1 MNLVQEEKT
10 NPFVKYSV
18 WILLAIAILPL
29 FLTFPLDVIDIDS
42 SQYAEISREMTDSGN
57 WLFIRDNGRR
67 YLDKPILTFWKI
79 SSSFI
84 LFGQNNYAF
93 RLPAILMTLASL
105 WGVFAITKLHSGNT
119 KRSWIAVLL
128 YALSPGLYAMVVDPK
143 IDVYVTPYIILVFA
157 FYYLGTKKNSAYY
170 YAMYLAMGLGFVTKG
185 PIAVVIP
192 GIGIGGDILFR
203 RDWKRLLG
211 MKIFPGA
218 VLALLPPFLW
228 SIPLY
233 LEFNTYGP
241 YFFLWVQSFGRF
253 YIKMYDQK
261 FDPFFFY
268 SNFSWAFGVFILPFL
283 ALVINQV
290 YRFFQDK
297 SIKLIP
303 GIRANEWKDKDFVP
317 AFWLFL
323 FLFLISFSK
332 YQLPQYIYWC
342 LPAGAIVGSGF
353 FLRILENANELSSKI
368 AKILIY
374 LTSFG
379 FVLVGLLFPVFVLD
393 VNYGFY
399 LWVAAYMGLGFLVW
413 AYLRSDRLLGTLVVS
428 VSFFFTLVSAYA
440 YPLLISYQPSKEIG
454 ELIQEAE
461 PKQDKFLMFGIPASK
476 RSYAFYSKRLTRT
489 LFDPEVLFEALH
501 KDGERMILI
510 SEKFLPHFDKFTA
523 DRIDLDIFAEYPS
536 YKVATPELGFFLKSK
551 RDSLTSKVYFGKIR
565 FKPGKE
571 NIPSNAKTE

>member
-1 MNLVQEEKT
+1 MNSVPET
-10 NPFVKYSV
+10 NSNFLTKYSS
-18 WILLAIAILPL
+18 WILLALAVLPL

-57 WLFIRDNGRR
+57 WFFIRDNGRR

-79 SSSFI
+79 GASFT

-93 RLPAILMTLASL
+93 RLPAILMTLISL
-105 WGVFAITKLHSGNT
+105 WGVFTITRLYSGNV
-119 KRSWIAVLL
+119 KRSWLAVLL

-157 FYYLGTKKNSAYY
+157 FYYLGTKKHSAYY
-170 YAMYLAMGLGFVTKG
+170 YAMFLAMGLGFVTKG

-203 RDWKRLLG
+203 RDWKRLLE
-211 MKIFPGA
+211 MKLIPGGF
-218 VLALLPPFLW
+218 LALLPPLLW

-261 FDPFFFY
+261 FDPLFFY

-283 ALVINQV
+283 LYTVVSLRKFSKEKAKGL
-290 YRFFQDK
+290 FS
-297 SIKLIP
+297 SI
-303 GIRANEWKDKDFVP
+303 RNNEWKDKDFVP

-342 LPAGAIVGSGF
+342 LPAGAVLGSGF
-353 FLRILENANELSSKI
+353 LLQLLEKGENGISRWGKGLV
-368 AKILIY
+368 Y
-374 LTSFG
+374 LTSAG
-379 FVLVGLLFPVFVLD
+379 FAIAGLLFPIYVLD
-393 VNYGFY
+393 VTLSFY
-399 LWVAAYMGLGFLVW
+399 VWVVLYLVAAILIWIHLVSERPIGL
-413 AYLRSDRLLGTLVVS
+413 LVVS
-428 VSFFFTLVSAYA
+428 VSFFFSLVSVYG

-454 ELIQEAE
+454 TIIQEAE
-461 PKQDKFLMFGIPASK
+461 PGKEKFLMFGVPASK

-501 KDGERMILI
+501 KDGDRMILI
-510 SEKFLPHFDKFTA
+510 SEKFLPHFEQFTA
-523 DRIDLDIFAEYPS
+523 NRVDLDIFAEYPS
-536 YKVATPELGFFLKSK
+536 YKVATPEFAFFLKSK
-551 RDSLTSKVYFGKIR
+551 RDSLTSKVYLGRIR
-565 FKPGKE
+565 FKEGK
-571 NIPSNAKTE
+571 

>member
-1 MNLVQEEKT
+1 MNFVRDEK
-10 NPFVKYSV
+10 NVPLVKYST
-18 WILLAIAILPL
+18 WFLLAIAILPL

-42 SQYAEISREMTDSGN
+42 SQYAEIGREMTDSGN

-79 SSSFI
+79 SSSFT

-105 WGVFAITKLHSGNT
+105 WGIFTITRLYSGNI
-119 KRSWIAVLL
+119 KRAWIAVFL

-170 YAMYLAMGLGFVTKG
+170 YAMYLAMGLGFITKG

-211 MKIFPGA
+211 MKIFPGGI
-218 VLALLPPFLW
+218 LAILPPLLW

-233 LEFNTYGP
+233 SEFNTYGP

-253 YIKMYDQK
+253 YVKMYDQK
-261 FDPFFFY
+261 FNPLFFY
-268 SNFSWAFGVFILPFL
+268 SNFSWAFGIFILPLLLFIGTSL
-283 ALVINQV
+283 SK
-290 YRFFQDK
+290 FFK
-297 SIKLIP
+297 EKGFGVFASIRK
-303 GIRANEWKDKDFVP
+303 NEWKEKDFVP

-342 LPAGAIVGSGF
+342 LPAGAVIGSGF
-353 FLRILENANELSSKI
+353 LLKLVEDQTDTISFWGRALV
-368 AKILIY
+368 Y

-379 FVLVGLLFPVFVLD
+379 FVSAGILFPILVLD
-393 VNYGFY
+393 VPVSYY
-399 LWVAAYMGLGFLVW
+399 IWVGIYIALAAFLLLYFKLEVT
-413 AYLRSDRLLGTLVVS
+413 LGTLVLS
-428 VSFFFTLVSAYA
+428 VSFFFTLVSLYA
-440 YPLLISYQPSKEIG
+440 YPLLVSYQPSKEVG
-454 ELIQEAE
+454 EIIQEAE
-461 PKQDKFLMFGIPASK
+461 PGKEKFLMFGVPASK

-489 LFDPEVLFEALH
+489 LFDPEVLFEALQ
-501 KDGERMILI
+501 KDEERMILI
-510 SEKFLPHFDKFTA
+510 SEKYLPHFDEFTA
-523 DRIDLDIFAEYPS
+523 NRIDLDIFAEYQS
-536 YKVATPELGFFLKSK
+536 YKVATPELGFFLKAK
-551 RDSLTSKVYFGKIR
+551 RDSLTTKVYLGKIR

-571 NIPSNAKTE
+571 ITGK

>member
-1 MNLVQEEKT
+1 MNFVQDGK
-10 NPFVKYSV
+10 NVPLVKYSV
-18 WILLAIAILPL
+18 WFLLAVAVLPL

-42 SQYAEISREMTDSGN
+42 SQYAEIGREMTDSGN
-57 WLFIRDNGRR
+57 WFFIRDNGRR

-79 SSSFI
+79 SSSFT

-93 RLPAILMTLASL
+93 RLPAILMTLLSL
-105 WGVFAITKLHSGNT
+105 WGVFTITKLYSGNI
-119 KRSWIAVLL
+119 KRAWISVFL

-157 FYYLGTKKNSAYY
+157 FYYLGTKKNPAYY

-211 MKIFPGA
+211 MKLFPGGI
-218 VLALLPPFLW
+218 LALLPPFLW

-261 FDPFFFY
+261 FNPLFFY
-268 SNFSWAFGVFILPFL
+268 SNFSWAFGIFILPFFVWIGSNFYGFL
-283 ALVINQV
+283 KEKGGSLFSN
-290 YRFFQDK
+290 
-297 SIKLIP
+297 
-303 GIRANEWKDKDFVP
+303 IRKNEWKDQDFVP

-342 LPAGAIVGSGF
+342 LPAGAVVGSGF
-353 FLRILENANELSSKI
+353 LLRLIESPEGSLSF
-368 AKILIY
+368 AGKILVY
-374 LTSFG
+374 LTSLG
-379 FVLVGLLFPVFVLD
+379 FVFAGILFPILVLD
-393 VNYGFY
+393 VPVSYYVWLAIY
-399 LWVAAYMGLGFLVW
+399 LGIAAIVLLYFKTEAV
-413 AYLRSDRLLGTLVVS
+413 LGTLVVS
-428 VSFFFTLVSAYA
+428 VSFFFTLVSLYA
-440 YPLLISYQPSKEIG
+440 YPLLVSYQPSKEVG
-454 ELIQEAE
+454 EIIQEAE
-461 PKQDKFLMFGIPASK
+461 PGKEKFLMFGVPASK

-489 LFDPEVLFEALH
+489 LFDPEVLFEALE

-510 SEKFLPHFDKFTA
+510 SEKYLPHFDAFTA
-523 DRIDLDIFAEYPS
+523 NRVDLDIFAEYES
-536 YKVATPELGFFLKSK
+536 YKVATPEFGFFLKSK
-551 RDSLTSKVYFGKIR
+551 RDSLTTKVYLGKIR

-571 NIPSNAKTE
+571 TATPNSK